1 MIWRAPRDGR
11 PGRPAIFSDAAI
23 QVCLSIEILF
33 KLPFCH
39 TAGMGTC
46 LLKLAGLDWPVP
58 DFPPCAAGRR
68 SRPFRSLVAARIAH

>member
-1 MIWRAPRDGR
+1 MTWRAPRDGR

-33 KLPFCH
+33 KLPLRH

-58 DFPPCAAGRR
+58 DFPPVPQAEDPGRSGPLSPR
-68 SRPFRSLVAARIAH
+68 G